1 MIYGGYMKKII
12 KELSLFMAIV
22 LSLVFIF
29 PLNACALNGE
39 TSYVNISNTKNLEIE
54 KINFFELTFRDY
66 STTSTQ
72 SFGLSGMIKND
83 FGTPIYYDATIY
95 YYDYNYNLVAQ
106 SVKPGKALAGIN
118 EFSQMSNLSIL
129 GEHNVSEIAYYNLVI
144 NINDNMIVKED
155 VASLTPSKNSEYSS
169 YDYVIDSYDIKII
182 VNENNTFDVTETIT
196 AYFNKAKHG
205 IIRSIPLKN
214 DITRLDGSKSS
225 NRVQIT
231 NVNVNTDYTTTK
243 EDGNYNLKI
252 GSADKTLTGE
262 QKYII
267 KYTYN
272 IGKDPVKDYDE
283 LYYNIIGDKWDTA
296 IGNVTF
302 TITMP
307 KEFDSSK
314 LGFSSGTT
322 GSTDNSKIDYQVS
335 EKTITGSYKGI
346 LDEEEALTIRC
357 ELPEGY
363 FVGAGFK
370 IGPSVYVMFIVPIL
384 GLLIAFILWWIFG
397 RDDQVVETVEFYP
410 PEGFNSLEVG
420 FLYKGKADNRDV
432 TSLMVYLANKGY
444 IKISELE
451 EKVLAFKFKNFCI
464 TKLKEY
470 DGNNVNEQLFLN
482 GLFSRA
488 HIRPLDVFKKIVTQ
502 TKDSEGKTDYSES
515 GSEMSDNFNT
525 VSVTS
530 MDLYDNFYITM
541 NRILENMNDKLNKKK
556 IFEGSTFWPSVLVG
570 LLMVISLIIVVSI
583 PTIDYGGMGEVGST
597 LFLCA
602 FYALFFGIG
611 IFFPGMPILF
621 RIVWLGFTA
630 FHSSMFFRT
639 LPITKAILNERIYL
653 IGVIV
658 GLLCLIGMIVFL
670 KLMPKRTK
678 YGNEVLG
685 KLRGFKNFLETAEKE
700 KLEAMVMENPTYFY
714 DILPFTYVL
723 GVSDKWIKKFE
734 SIALQAPSWYDS
746 NNAFDVVSFG
756 NFMDSTMSSAQSAMS
771 SSPSSSSSG
780 GGSSGGGFSGGGS
793 GGGGG
798 SSW

>member
-83 FGTPIYYDATIY
+83 FGTPIYYDARIY

-314 LGFSSGTT
+314 LGFSSGAT

-583 PTIDYGGMGEVGST
+583 PTIDYGGTGEVGST

-700 KLEAMVMENPTYFY
+700 KLEAMVMENPTYFF

>member
-1 MIYGGYMKKII
+1 
-12 KELSLFMAIV
+12 
-22 LSLVFIF
+22 
-29 PLNACALNGE
+29 
-39 TSYVNISNTKNLEIE
+39 
-54 KINFFELTFRDY
+54 
-66 STTSTQ
+66 
-72 SFGLSGMIKND
+72 
-83 FGTPIYYDATIY
+83 
-95 YYDYNYNLVAQ
+95 
-106 SVKPGKALAGIN
+106 
-118 EFSQMSNLSIL
+118 
-129 GEHNVSEIAYYNLVI
+129 
-144 NINDNMIVKED
+144 
-155 VASLTPSKNSEYSS
+155 
-169 YDYVIDSYDIKII
+169 
-182 VNENNTFDVTETIT
+182 
-196 AYFNKAKHG
+196 
-205 IIRSIPLKN
+205 
-214 DITRLDGSKSS
+214 
-225 NRVQIT
+225 
-231 NVNVNTDYTTTK
+231 
-243 EDGNYNLKI
+243 
-252 GSADKTLTGE
+252 
-262 QKYII
+262 
-267 KYTYN
+267 
-272 IGKDPVKDYDE
+272 
-283 LYYNIIGDKWDTA
+283 
-296 IGNVTF
+296 
-302 TITMP
+302 
-307 KEFDSSK
+307 
-314 LGFSSGTT
+314 
-322 GSTDNSKIDYQVS
+322 
-335 EKTITGSYKGI
+335 
-346 LDEEEALTIRC
+346 
-357 ELPEGY
+357 
-363 FVGAGFK
+363 
-370 IGPSVYVMFIVPIL
+370 
-384 GLLIAFILWWIFG
+384 
-397 RDDQVVETVEFYP
+397 
-410 PEGFNSLEVG
+410 
-420 FLYKGKADNRDV
+420 
-432 TSLMVYLANKGY
+432 
-444 IKISELE
+444 
-451 EKVLAFKFKNFCI
+451 
-464 TKLKEY
+464 
-470 DGNNVNEQLFLN
+470 
-482 GLFSRA
+482 
-488 HIRPLDVFKKIVTQ
+488 
-502 TKDSEGKTDYSES
+502 
-515 GSEMSDNFNT
+515 
-525 VSVTS
+525 
-530 MDLYDNFYITM
+530 M